1 MNETKHKCHIDDM
14 LFDMHE
20 TPDLAARE
28 VDMEEL
34 PDVESLQLEGLTQV
48 KRLDHVIQPQC
59 NAPPLAPR
67 NNAGTDTACVQVSQ
81 LPRAANLIVQRSRK
95 ARATSG
101 AIHWA
106 SA

>member
-1 MNETKHKCHIDDM
+1 MNEAKHKCDIDDM

-20 TPDLAARE
+20 TTDLAARE

-34 PDVESLQLEGLTQV
+34 PDVESLQLEGPTQV
-48 KRLDHVIQPQC
+48 KRSYHVIQPHR

-81 LPRAANLIVQRSRK
+81 LPRAANLIV
-95 ARATSG
+95 
-101 AIHWA
+101 
-106 SA
+106 